1 MTVRLLA
8 AYPYDSTYTIPAGR
22 VVALAAETEAG
33 LIADKLAVA
42 SAGPVD
48 WEPPAQPLASSF
60 AASLQRVAGGGYR
73 VLLPDGAIGSP
84 AMLYGPRTLW
94 VESGTPTP
102 TIEDAIA
109 RATALS
115 PTYDAPVTILLAQG
129 TVNLEQNGG
138 TVLPAYTRLVGAGQM
153 ASKIRCTGNRRLR
166 MRSGCEIADL
176 SVVGD
181 GTLSVDAGLIQHAD
195 SQIKDAALRRVNV
208 FLPQATRAAVDLRGY
223 NHNLRIVDCNIW
235 SSSVGIRARGW
246 LYVYGTDI
254 SVAGNNTGTPYIAV
268 DIAGT
273 GYMQFFGCKLGTGYL
288 FTDVPGFPAN
298 MEITNDAS
306 AAVYGVRMATGTA
319 AGAPRVNLFDCFS
332 FVANS
337 GRTANDINCVY
348 NDHSGG
354 WVRVHGGQ
362 YQAESANFA
371 SPTFAQGGSGIIE
384 VYASRYSKQ
393 SGEIRGYAGI
403 SGIQTKTVANN
414 NQTLDENGTDGVI
427 LCDAT
432 GGSFTLRLNN
442 PGVVVSTRIGSVFRF
457 KKINSANTVTI
468 EVANSGTIDGA
479 ANVQLSAQWSSTKLV
494 CTANGW
500 VVMP

>member
-1 MTVRLLA
+1 MSEEL
-8 AYPYDSTYTIPAGR
+8 
-22 VVALAAETEAG
+22 
-33 LIADKLAVA
+33 
-42 SAGPVD
+42 
-48 WEPPAQPLASSF
+48 
-60 AASLQRVAGGGYR
+60 RVARATGLDW
-73 VLLPDGAIGSP
+73 LLGANGTPIGLRNSEGQVWQFN
-84 AMLYGPRTLW
+84 AGALFGARTIA

-102 TIEDAIA
+102 TLEDAIS

-115 PTYDAPVTILLAQG
+115 PTYDAPVNIILPTG
-129 TVNLEQNGG
+129 TVALQQANG
-138 TVLPAYTRLVGAGQM
+138 TTLPAYTRLVGAGQM
-153 ASKIRCTGNRRLR
+153 ASKILCGGNRRLR
-166 MRSGCEIADL
+166 ISRGCEVADL
-176 SVVGD
+176 TVVGD
-181 GTLSVDAGLIQHAD
+181 GTMSVDAGLIQHPGA
-195 SQIKDAALRRVNV
+195 QIKDAVLRRVS
-208 FLPQATRAAVDLRGY
+208 LLHPQATHAALDLRSF
-223 NHNLRIVDCNIW
+223 NHSLRIIDCNIW

-246 LYVYGTDI
+246 LYVHGTDI
-254 SVAGNNTGTPYIAV
+254 SVAGDNTGTPYIAV

-288 FTDVPGFPAN
+288 FTDVPGFPTN
-298 MEITNDAS
+298 MEITNDAT
-306 AAVYGVRMATGTA
+306 APVYGVRMATGTA
-319 AGAPRVNLFDCFS
+319 AGAPRVNLFDCYS
-332 FVANS
+332 FVKNS

-348 NDHSGG
+348 NDHTGG

-393 SGEIRGYAGI
+393 SGEIRGYAGV

-414 NQTLDENGTDGVI
+414 NETLDENGVDGVI

-468 EVANSGTIDGA
+468 EVSNSGTIDGA
-479 ANVQLSAQWSSTKLV
+479 ANVQLSAQWSSTRLV
-494 CTANGW
+494 CTAAGW